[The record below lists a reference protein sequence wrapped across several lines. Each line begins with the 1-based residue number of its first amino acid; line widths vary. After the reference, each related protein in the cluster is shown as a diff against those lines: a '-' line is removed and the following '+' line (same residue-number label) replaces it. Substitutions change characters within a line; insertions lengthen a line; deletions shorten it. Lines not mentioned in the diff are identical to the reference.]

1 LSDIRELPQKIPV
14 IAILGPTGV
23 GKSSIGQLLAEQLN
37 GEIISADSMQVYR
50 GMDTGTAKVPP
61 ARRSVRYHCIDL
73 VEPGEN
79 FSAAL
84 YQECARQAIIDIDSR
99 EKRPFVV
106 GGTGLY
112 VRAVLDDFSF
122 PAGDVSSESRLK
134 LEAEA
139 ECIGA
144 HAMHKRL
151 TAADPE
157 SAKLIHP
164 NNLRRTLRA
173 LEMAEQGRSYAE
185 QHSGFSEYHDVFETL
200 RFGLTMERA
209 ALYRAIELRVESMLE
224 SGLLDE
230 IATLLD
236 RGFREAVT
244 SAQAIG
250 YKEFVPV
257 LEGRTS
263 LLEATSAVIQ
273 ATRRYAKRQIS
284 WFRRDERIVWIDA
297 TGKSHEDCAAE
308 IARAIESNSFIM

>member
-1 LSDIRELPQKIPV
+1 
-14 IAILGPTGV
+14 
-23 GKSSIGQLLAEQLN
+23 
-37 GEIISADSMQVYR
+37 
-50 GMDTGTAKVPP
+50 
-61 ARRSVRYHCIDL
+61 
-73 VEPGEN
+73 
-79 FSAAL
+79 
-84 YQECARQAIIDIDSR
+84 
-99 EKRPFVV
+99 
-106 GGTGLY
+106 
-112 VRAVLDDFSF
+112 
-122 PAGDVSSESRLK
+122 
-134 LEAEA
+134 
-139 ECIGA
+139 
-144 HAMHKRL
+144 
-151 TAADPE
+151 
-157 SAKLIHP
+157 
-164 NNLRRTLRA
+164 
-173 LEMAEQGRSYAE
+173 MAEQGRSYAE

-209 ALYRAIELRVESMLE
+209 ALYQAIELRVESILK

-263 LLEATSAVIQ
+263 LIEATSAVIQ

>member
-1 LSDIRELPQKIPV
+1 LSDIRERSEKIQV
-14 IAILGPTGV
+14 IAILGPTGA
-23 GKSSIGQLLAEQLN
+23 GKSSVGQLLAEQLD

-50 GMDTGTAKVPP
+50 GMDIGTAKVPP

-84 YQECARQAIIDIDSR
+84 YQECARQAIVDIDSR
-99 EKRPFVV
+99 GQRSFMV

-112 VRAVLDDFSF
+112 VRAALDDFLF
-122 PAGDVSSESRLK
+122 PAGDVSSESRLR

-139 ECIGA
+139 ERFGA
-144 HAMHKRL
+144 HEMHSRL
-151 TAADPE
+151 AAVDPE

-173 LEMAEQGRSYAE
+173 LEMASQGCSYAK
-185 QHSGFSEYHDVFETL
+185 QHSGFAEYRDVFKTL
-200 RFGLTMERA
+200 RFGLNMERT
-209 ALYRAIELRVESMLE
+209 ALYQAIEQRVESMLE

-230 IATLLD
+230 VATLLD
-236 RGFREAVT
+236 RGFHKAVT

-263 LLEATSAVIQ
+263 LFEATSAVIQ

-308 IARAIESNSFIM
+308 IARTIESNSFMM